1 MLPIR
6 KILTGLAIAA
16 TITTASTIINISPII
31 AAEVSLNEIL
41 AGKTVPNSIKLKDL
55 TPEWRG
61 LSTNGQFELGNT
73 FQTIFAAFGGG
84 AFTASYYT
92 KGQTISLGSE
102 TYLIAYSLQ
111 EQPEKIAADTNL
123 GLSLLNLK
131 TIGSL
136 TNIRSFNVSTETVL
150 LEKQLQGTR
159 AMFPPTKPVQPDV
172 KTPTA
177 TPAPVAKP
185 TRPRRRK

>member
-1 MLPIR
+1 MLPLR
-6 KILTGLAIAA
+6 QILTGLAIAA
-16 TITTASTIINISPII
+16 TMITTATIAEINPSI

-61 LSTNGQFELGNT
+61 LSTSGQFELGNT
-73 FQTIFAAFGGG
+73 FQSIFASFYGG
-84 AFTASYYT
+84 AFNASYYT
-92 KGQTISLGSE
+92 KGQTISLAGE
-102 TYLIAYSLQ
+102 TYMVAYSLQ
-111 EQPEKIAADTNL
+111 EQPEKIGADTNL

-136 TNIRSFNVSTETVL
+136 TNIRSFNVSTETAL

-159 AMFPPTKPVQPDV
+159 AMFPAPKPVQPEV
-172 KTPTA
+172 EPAKKPTPTA
-177 TPAPVAKP
+177 KPVR
-185 TRPRRRK
+185 TRRRK